1 MTFLTGNN
9 QMRNTARS
17 ALKQGMWA
25 AGGATMGGMVG
36 GPIGGMVGGIAGS
49 IIGFVKSDPY
59 DGMLHQLTNLE
70 SHRQTALLKEVGGVL
85 MAAGAT
91 TQQLGPDMF
100 RDTLQNLAQQESVR
114 NGVWRAC
121 MQAVETM

>member
-1 MTFLTGNN
+1 MDDFTPRDENYSELMTFLTGNN

-25 AGGATMGGMVG
+25 AGGATM
-36 GPIGGMVGGIAGS
+36 GGMVGGIAGS

-100 RDTLQNLAQQESVR
+100 RDTL
-114 NGVWRAC
+114 
-121 MQAVETM
+121 